1 MRPAWELS
9 VSMFTQHK
17 AVDGGGIQANLASQN
32 GAEAGRVQTG
42 AGANHTATV
51 QAGFAPDDLGHCVA
65 GVGNVDNNAIKA
77 NGEILGIK
85 TCSYH
90 CFVFV
95 RMNPNLVKKPAA
107 NGSPR

>member
-1 MRPAWELS
+1 
-9 VSMFTQHK
+9 MFTQHK
-17 AVDGGGIQANLASQN
+17 AVDSGGIQANLASQN

-77 NGEILGIK
+77 SLHQARNGIFYFLDAVNQFG
-85 TCSYH
+85 
-90 CFVFV
+90 V
-95 RMNPNLVKKPAA
+95 A
-107 NGSPR
+107 